1 MAAISQSWE
10 NLNVN
15 IARALLKIPA
25 HCEPAWILVQPGYI
39 TALVLS
45 IQLDLQT
52 ILHKFDNGLFEQI
65 LDVIHAT
72 DVCHLQQL
80 ADLLSPSIFFR
91 GAILSGYIVNLL
103 CGASILHHAGGL
115 HIVWDCLRVPDPPLS
130 VRTTKG
136 RIRYS
141 RCAHIPHTSDREL
154 GERESLKHC
163 KFPTQNMGS
172 ELISWW
178 NGLPYQF
185 VRSVAASYIIF
196 LEIAERGLCQKFSY
210 STLSTVP
217 ITAFLNSAVY
227 LLFGLPFGVIIPLR
241 VIQYTI
247 LSNKWGAVHPV
258 LCFYFYHMIV
268 KYWFAH
274 FQI

>member
-1 MAAISQSWE
+1 MIAEVLAQCCTHTVMSWIWASISP
-10 NLNVN
+10 VV
-15 IARALLKIPA
+15 IP
-25 HCEPAWILVQPGYI
+25 LVYMDSIFVLTG
-39 TALVLS
+39 ADLVLFQHMELKFPLPIS
-45 IQLDLQT
+45 KNRHTHISKAGAQRFVTVAVTAVICVFVLIIVSAVAQLIIQLDLQT

-154 GERESLKHC
+154 GERGSLKHC

-172 ELISWW
+172 ELIS
-178 NGLPYQF
+178 
-185 VRSVAASYIIF
+185 
-196 LEIAERGLCQKFSY
+196 
-210 STLSTVP
+210 
-217 ITAFLNSAVY
+217 
-227 LLFGLPFGVIIPLR
+227 
-241 VIQYTI
+241 
-247 LSNKWGAVHPV
+247 
-258 LCFYFYHMIV
+258 
-268 KYWFAH
+268 
-274 FQI
+274 